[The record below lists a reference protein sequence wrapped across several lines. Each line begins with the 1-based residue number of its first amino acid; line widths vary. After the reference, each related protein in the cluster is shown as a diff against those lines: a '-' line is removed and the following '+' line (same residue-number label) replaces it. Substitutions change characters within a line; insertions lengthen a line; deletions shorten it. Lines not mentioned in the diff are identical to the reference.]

1 MRHGATFAYICLL
14 NYSLAM
20 DASLNFVYSWAR
32 QWSRAG
38 VIASLAIT
46 IVVQAIWGDISL
58 TFQLA
63 LALVALL
70 VGIPHGAIDHLIT
83 IPRTS
88 RRKFSLYIAGYIL
101 IAIAAG
107 WAIAT
112 WNLVGFQLVVLMSAL
127 HFGFG
132 DAAYRNEERGYI
144 GKGKFPLWVESTY
157 AIPAGFLP
165 VVLPLTDSR
174 TLETLERIQP
184 TLVNWAGSQVETLRN
199 ATLAVGI
206 LSIFILTLTRHSSH
220 AIDLALLLALSLIAP
235 PLIAFAVYF
244 GFWHAIRH
252 TARLV
257 PKLDTS
263 MSFIKE
269 GKWQRAIGAA
279 VIPGLYAIAGTFLL
293 AIALIAVD
301 PENFSTSILW
311 SMLVIIW
318 ALTVPHMATTSRFDI
333 SALKR

>member
-1 MRHGATFAYICLL
+1 M
-14 NYSLAM
+14 N
-20 DASLNFVYSWAR
+20 ASLNFVYNWAR
-32 QWSRAG
+32 RWSRAG
-38 VIASLAIT
+38 VIASLTIT
-46 IVVQAIWGDISL
+46 IAAQAIWGDISL
-58 TFQLA
+58 NFQLV

-132 DAAYRNEERGYI
+132 DAAYRNEENGYI
-144 GKGKFPLWVESTY
+144 GEKKFPLWVESAY

-184 TLVNWAGSQVETLRN
+184 TLVNWAGSQAENLRN
-199 ATLAVGI
+199 ATLAIGI
-206 LSIFILTLTRHSSH
+206 ISIFILAFTRHSSH
-220 AIDLALLLALSLIAP
+220 AIDLALLLLLSVITP

-244 GFWHAIRH
+244 GFWHAMRH

-257 PKLDTS
+257 PKLDSS
-263 MSFIKE
+263 MSFISE
-269 GKWQRAIGAA
+269 GKWQRAISAA

-293 AIALIAVD
+293 AIALVAID
-301 PENFSTSILW
+301 PDKFSSSVLW
-311 SMLVIIW
+311 STLVIIW
-318 ALTVPHMATTSRFDI
+318 ALTVPHMATTSRFDFA
-333 SALKR
+333 ALKRN

>member
-1 MRHGATFAYICLL
+1 
-14 NYSLAM
+14 M
-20 DASLNFVYSWAR
+20 DASLNFVYQWAR
-32 QWSRAG
+32 RWSRAG
-38 VIASLAIT
+38 VIASVAAT
-46 IVVQAIWGDISL
+46 VAVQAIWGEISL

-63 LALVALL
+63 LALIALL

-88 RRKFSLYIAGYIL
+88 RLKFAIYIAGYVL
-101 IAIAAG
+101 IAILAG

-132 DAAYRNEERGYI
+132 DAAYRNEESGYN
-144 GKGKFPLWVESTY
+144 GKAKFPLWVESTY

-184 TLVNWAGSQVETLRN
+184 TLINWAGHQIDNFRN
-199 ATLAVGI
+199 GTLAIGI
-206 LSIFILTLTRHSSH
+206 LSIFILTFARHFSH
-220 AIDLALLLALSLIAP
+220 AIDLTLLLLLSVIAP

-257 PKLDTS
+257 PKLDSS
-263 MSFIKE
+263 MSFIQL

-293 AIALIAVD
+293 AIALIIID
-301 PENFSTSILW
+301 PDKFSSSVLW
-311 SMLVIIW
+311 STLVIIW
-318 ALTVPHMATTSRFDI
+318 ALTVPHMATTSRFDFA
-333 SALKR
+333 ALKR